1 MLKLEEIKKD
11 AQVRGIVEGQVVRVV
26 TVEPIGEH
34 ALTVYYKDSSGNL
47 AERML
52 FRTDEIALDLATVG
66 RPWSFDA
73 KGADFKL
80 GLEAYRISQA
90 ALFDPMMAVNMANVD
105 PLPHQISAVYEYML
119 PKQPLRYVLA
129 DDPGAGKT
137 IMAGLFISEL
147 LLRADAR
154 RVMVVSPGSLTEQW
168 QDELFEKF
176 GLQFEIFSKE
186 KQEQCATGNYFSET
200 DRLICRLD
208 QLSRSE
214 ELQEKLRNT
223 DWDLIIVDEA
233 HKLSANYFGSK
244 INKTKRFVLG
254 ELLGS
259 ICRHFLLMTA
269 TPHNGKEEDFQVWMS
284 LLDSDRFYGKFREGA
299 HKVDI
304 TDMMRRMVKEELLTF
319 DGTPLFPER
328 RAYTA
333 NYDLSPLEAS
343 LYEQVTTYVREEM
356 NRADKLDNKKKTTVG
371 FALTQLQRRLASSPE
386 AIYQSLK
393 RRRNRLQDKLA
404 EMKLLARGQKAK
416 QAGVAETLGTY
427 TITKQIDLPDNWDE
441 LDEDLSAEEY
451 ELYAEQVAD
460 QATAA
465 ETIIELDAEIHSL
478 KDLEQQ
484 ALTLVQSGNDKKWEQ
499 LSSLLQDSPEMKNR
513 DGSRRKL
520 IIFTEHKDTLNYLR
534 QRVSD
539 LLGQPKAVRVIYGGT
554 NRDERRKIQ
563 SEFRS
568 DPTVLVLIATD
579 AAGEGVNLQNANL
592 MVNYDLPWNPN
603 RLEQRFGRIH
613 RIGQKEVCHLWN
625 IVANETRE
633 GEVFQ
638 KLFDKLEIE
647 KKALGGK
654 VFDILGEAFDN
665 VSLKDLLIDAIRYG
679 EDPAVRAKMD
689 QVIEG
694 ALDSDHLKEIMR
706 RNALVE
712 SHMGLEGLYAI
723 KEQMEK
729 AEARR
734 LQPFFIRAFFQEAF
748 AGLNGE
754 LREREQGRYEI
765 KHVPAVIRERDRS
778 IGESR
783 TPVLPRYERVCF
795 EKQLIRPTGK
805 VLAELLHPVHPLMH
819 SLLDLTLQA
828 HRTKLKQGA
837 VLVDPADEGDE
848 PRLIMMLEHSIRET
862 SEQAKS
868 VASRR
873 LQFVA
878 IDTACRASY
887 AGWAPHLDLQ
897 PIADADLALV
907 QDILHSPWLSQPLE
921 PLALQL
927 ASEKLVPEHFAEVK
941 TRRELQADKTLTAV
955 HERLIKEINYWQDR
969 FLKLSDD
976 VKAGKQPKMQ
986 PENARRR
993 VDELTARLQQRTA
1006 ELTALKQVVSSTP
1019 VVIGSALVIPQG
1031 LLAKRKGE
1039 AIFSP
1044 DAASRAHIE
1053 KIAMQA
1059 VTQAE
1064 QALGHMVIDVSADK
1078 CGWDITARPQLN
1090 ADGSLQQDRHI
1101 EVKGRSKGQTTITV
1115 SRNEILYALNQADKF
1130 LLAIVLVEGD
1140 NAEGP
1145 FYIRQPFTKE
1155 PDMGVASI
1163 NYDLA
1168 DLLARATD
1176 AEGSL

>member
-1 MLKLEEIKKD
+1 
-11 AQVRGIVEGQVVRVV
+11 
-26 TVEPIGEH
+26 
-34 ALTVYYKDSSGNL
+34 
-47 AERML
+47 
-52 FRTDEIALDLATVG
+52 
-66 RPWSFDA
+66 
-73 KGADFKL
+73 
-80 GLEAYRISQA
+80 
-90 ALFDPMMAVNMANVD
+90 MANVD

-186 KQEQCATGNYFSET
+186 KQEQCATGNFFTET

-233 HKLSANYFGSK
+233 HKLSANYFGNK
-244 INKTKRFVLG
+244 INKTKRFALG

-783 TPVLPRYERVCF
+783 TPVLSRYERVCF

-1140 NAEGP
+1140 NTEGP